1 MTNHHHLTS
10 WGLTGQKNSR
20 IFRLNWR
27 HEKLPEISSGVTL
40 LPYGNGRSYGD
51 SCLNKDGISLDTRA
65 LNHLIAFDP
74 KTHLLRCESGVLLA
88 DILHHFVPQGWFL
101 PVTPGTQYVTIGGA
115 IANDVHG
122 KNHHH
127 RGSFGNHIIRIA
139 LRRSNGQTI
148 ICSRTRHAD
157 MFHATIGGLG
167 LTGLI
172 LWAEIMLM
180 PIDTP
185 CMHVETSRFENLEE
199 FFTRSAESAWKFEYT
214 VAWLD
219 CATSEA
225 IGRGIFIRANHC
237 SRLKDNKKKLFSKG
251 ITLPFNLPGWLINNF
266 SSRVLNSIY
275 FNAHPAGVL
284 EQTLDYNQFF
294 YPLDKVRSWNRLYG
308 KKGFFQYQC
317 VVPMERGAENIKAL
331 LKAVRESA
339 IASPLAVLKVFG
351 EIEPAGMLSF
361 PRHGVTLAMD
371 FPNKGSHVL
380 SLFDQLDSIVAEAG
394 GAVYPAK
401 DARMSAENFKRFFPA
416 CEDFSKFIDP
426 VFSSTFW
433 RRVMG

>member
-1 MTNHHHLTS
+1 MTNNNNITS

-20 IFRLNWR
+20 IQRINWR
-27 HEKLPEISSGVTL
+27 NEKLPEASDGVTF

-51 SCLNKDGISLDTRA
+51 SCLNKEGISLDVKA
-65 LNHLIAFDP
+65 LNHLISFDP
-74 KTHLLRCESGVLLA
+74 KTHILRCEGGVLLA
-88 DILHHFVPQGWFL
+88 DILHHFVPRGWFL
-101 PVTPGTQYVTIGGA
+101 SVTPGTQYVTIGGA

-122 KNHHH
+122 KNHHR
-127 RGSFGNHIIRIA
+127 RGSFGNHVIRLA
-139 LRRSNGQTI
+139 LLRSDGQTL
-148 ICSRTRHAD
+148 ICSRTQNAD
-157 MFHATIGGLG
+157 LFHATIGGLG

-180 PIDTP
+180 PIDAP
-185 CMHVETSRFENLEE
+185 CMHVETSRFESLEE
-199 FFTRSAESAWKFEYT
+199 FFSRSAESAWKFEYT

-219 CATSEA
+219 CAASDA
-225 IGRGIFIRANHC
+225 MGRGIFIRANHC
-237 SRLKDNKKKLFSKG
+237 SRVTDSKKNLFSKG

-266 SSRVLNSIY
+266 SSKVFNSIY
-275 FNAHPAGVL
+275 FNAHPPGVF

-294 YPLDKVRSWNRLYG
+294 YPLDKVRHWNRLYG

-317 VVPMERGAENIKAL
+317 VVPVEQGTEHINAL
-331 LKAVRESA
+331 LKMVKGSA

-351 EIEPAGMLSF
+351 EIESTGMLSF

-371 FPNKGSHVL
+371 FPNRGSHVL
-380 SLFDQLDSIVAEAG
+380 TLFDQLDAIVAEAG

-416 CEDFSKFIDP
+416 CHDFSRYVDP
-426 VFSSTFW
+426 AFSSTFW